1 MAELTVPKVDFSPL
15 GNLGTVYKQA
25 RNERRLSDL
34 GKMLADGSV
43 DYRTAAGQVADM
55 GDINSTLKFL
65 ALAEQEKQKKLE
77 LQASTDF
84 NKGIGGIFGGG
95 QPTRPGAQAVG
106 VPSLRDLGPQAGPPV
121 ASAPKAW
128 GDDEGVNAGI
138 YDKPATPGARPPMQV
153 ASDGVSPPRAQSA
166 PAPQAAPVQL
176 GAEHVP
182 AILGSLT
189 NPNTPAHLREIGK
202 TLLTEAFK
210 NMKEPEKITTL
221 RALKADPTL
230 LDVETQLKK
239 AGAVNVNVD
248 KGETKFDEK
257 LGEGQAKRWNSYIEA
272 GQKAE
277 RELTDIN
284 SMREISRRIGSQ
296 GAATNIKEAVGP
308 YAEALGIN
316 IDGLSD
322 IQAYSS
328 IIQRLAPQQRAEGS
342 GSTSDVEF
350 KGFLK
355 SLPVLSQNPAAREVT
370 LDTMEAFK
378 RDDIARGVIASRLAA
393 KEINRTDAEKQLRAL
408 PDPMKGFVDWRKAN
422 PEAYSQA
429 VGGKAPPG
437 AAKQVPFTKVEI
449 DQSLANARAAI
460 AKNPAAREA
469 VIKKLVD
476 NGLDPSGL

>member
-1 MAELTVPKVDFSPL
+1 MTDPNMPSGQKEAAKL
-15 GNLGTVYKQA
+15 
-25 RNERRLSDL
+25 
-34 GKMLADGSV
+34 LA
-43 DYRTAAGQVADM
+43 TNIMGQMKPNDR
-55 GDINSTLKFL
+55 IQLL
-65 ALAEQEKQKKLE
+65 EQFK
-77 LQASTDF
+77 
-84 NKGIGGIFGGG
+84 
-95 QPTRPGAQAVG
+95 
-106 VPSLRDLGPQAGPPV
+106 
-121 ASAPKAW
+121 
-128 GDDEGVNAGI
+128 
-138 YDKPATPGARPPMQV
+138 ARP
-153 ASDGVSPPRAQSA
+153 D
-166 PAPQAAPVQL
+166 L
-176 GAEHVP
+176 L
-182 AILGSLT
+182 AI
-189 NPNTPAHLREIGK
+189 E
-202 TLLTEAFK
+202 
-210 NMKEPEKITTL
+210 KE
-221 RALKADPTL
+221 LKAGT
-230 LDVETQLKK
+230 T
-239 AGAVNVNVD
+239 VNID
-248 KGETKFDEK
+248 KGENKFDEK

-316 IDGLSD
+316 IEGLSD

-342 GSTSDVEF
+342 GSTSDIEF

-378 RDDIARGVIASRLAA
+378 RDDIERGVIASRLAS
-393 KEINRTDAEKQLRAL
+393 KEISRTDAEKALRAL

-429 VGGKAPPG
+429 VGRKAAPTAFEDRFNASRPG
-437 AAKQVPFTKVEI
+437 NQDAAKQVAFTKVEI

-469 VIKKLVD
+469 VIKKLID
-476 NGLDPSGL
+476 NGLPADGL